1 MSTVII
7 VIVGFR
13 ESVSAFLKFINISIL
28 NTHLQKEAVITTQ
41 PAVNTAKRPQRIIKN
56 WREGA

>member
-13 ESVSAFLKFINISIL
+13 ESVSALTFINISIL
-28 NTHLQKEAVITTQ
+28 NTHLQKEAVVTTQ